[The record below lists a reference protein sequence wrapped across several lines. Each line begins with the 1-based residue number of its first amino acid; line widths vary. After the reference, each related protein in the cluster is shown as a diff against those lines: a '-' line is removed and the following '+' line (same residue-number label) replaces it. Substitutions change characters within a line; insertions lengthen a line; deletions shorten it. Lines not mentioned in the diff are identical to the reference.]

1 MKINLIQPVLAL
13 LLANGL
19 AQAATITIVNVDGAG
34 EGFNDATIVAAE
46 PSGAPT
52 TLGAERLKV
61 FTAAA
66 NQWAAVLNSA
76 VPIRINAKF
85 DPQTCDANGAVL
97 GSAGANSW
105 VRSFAGTPAAPY
117 NESWFAIA
125 EANALGG
132 VDLNTGASPA
142 GDDIIM
148 TFNLS
153 IDAGCLPGTTGWW
166 YGTNG
171 ADPVP
176 AAEIALMPVV
186 FHEIAH
192 GLGFQTLINGA
203 TGEWPGGNPRANRRP
218 DIWAHFLMDRNFS
231 ANGTTW
237 VGLGNTNG
245 GDTNRVA
252 SAIDDPNLVWSGA
265 NVTAAAQGYLSPS
278 LVFSITAPP
287 GIAGSYVFQ
296 SAGFGPPVALAGISG
311 EVVAAVDAGGVNTLD
326 GCEAI
331 TNAGAVNGKIA
342 LVDRGNCNFTVKVA
356 NAEAAGAIAVLVAN
370 NAAGLPGM
378 GGTDPAIGIPS
389 IGIEQAL
396 GASIRTNSPGVN
408 VSLIYNFS
416 TLVGMNGG
424 YLRMYAPNPREPGS
438 SVSHFSTAATPNL
451 LMEPALNQELFNE
464 TDMTVPLF
472 RDIFWPIN
480 EAAVLNKAPVLDAAT
495 EFAAIV
501 NVASPLTEIFFSD
514 IDAANDDLTVT
525 FAVDRGTIGLNA
537 SAGVS
542 LAGSGSATASITGP
556 RALLV
561 PYVAGGNVLFT
572 SAFDDL
578 VDAALTITVND
589 NGNNGTGG
597 ALSDTANAMI
607 VVVVGNTPP
616 TITGP
621 SNQVINEDASTAAL
635 GVTIGDTETLPASL
649 VLTGSSNNTTLV
661 PNNPA
666 NIILGGAGT
675 ARTVTITPAANQ
687 SGTATITLR
696 VTDAGNL
703 FTETT
708 FTVTANAVND
718 PPSFTRG
725 GDQAVNEDAPAQT
738 INPWATAISA
748 GPSEVQNVNFEI
760 TNNTNAA
767 LFSVVPVVS
776 AAGVLSYT
784 PAANASGT
792 ATITLR
798 ICDDGVPVAC
808 SSTQSFLITV
818 NPVNDPPSFT
828 KGGDQAV
835 NEDSPA
841 QTVNPWATAI
851 SAGPGE
857 AQNVAFAITNNTNAA
872 LFSAGPSVSATGVL
886 TYAPASNA
894 FGSAT
899 ITLRVCDDGTLPAC
913 SATQT
918 FVIAVAAVNDLPS
931 FIKGADQSVN
941 EDAGAQTVGS
951 WATALSGGPGES
963 DSLNFE
969 ITNNTNSA
977 LFSAGPA
984 VSAGGVLTYT
994 PAAGASGSATITL
1007 RICDNGAPPSCSA
1020 TQSFLITVIP
1030 NDFVDFVL
1038 TKTDGVSSVVEGTS
1052 TVYTIVVRNNGN
1064 VSGTAFVADNLP
1076 PGLASM
1082 TWTCTGT
1089 GCGQTGPVVGNIADS
1104 ITLAAGASITFT
1116 VTGVVNG
1123 GVGTSIDNFASVE
1136 ATVPPESGT
1145 NADNSAT
1152 DSNQIIA
1159 DDLFENGFE
1168 TAP

>member
-1 MKINLIQPVLAL
+1 MKIKLIQPVLAL
-13 LLANGL
+13 LLANGV

-34 EGFNDATIVAAE
+34 EGFNDATAVAAE
-46 PSGAPT
+46 PGGAPT

-117 NESWFAIA
+117 NETWFAIA

-176 AAEIALMPVV
+176 ATEIALMPVV

-192 GLGFQTLINGA
+192 GLGFQTLINTTNGN
-203 TGEWPGGNPRANRRP
+203 GQWPGGNPRANRRP

-231 ANGTTW
+231 ALGTTW
-237 VGLGNTNG
+237 VGLGNTAT
-245 GDTNRVA
+245 GDNDRVV

-296 SAGFGPPVALAGISG
+296 SASFGPPVALAGISG
-311 EVVAAVDAGGVNTLD
+311 EVVAAVDAGGVSTLD

-331 TNAGAVNGKIA
+331 TNAAAVNGKIA

-378 GGTDPAIGIPS
+378 GGADPAIGIPS

-424 YLRMYAPNPREPGS
+424 YLRMYAPSPREPGS

-525 FAVDRGTIGLNA
+525 FAVDRGTVGLNV

-572 SAFDDL
+572 SAIDDL

-597 ALSDTANAMI
+597 ALSDTANATI
-607 VVVVGNTPP
+607 VVVGGNTPP

-696 VTDAGNL
+696 VTDAGSL

-708 FTVTANAVND
+708 FTVIVNA
-718 PPSFTRG
+718 
-725 GDQAVNEDAPAQT
+725 
-738 INPWATAISA
+738 
-748 GPSEVQNVNFEI
+748 
-760 TNNTNAA
+760 
-767 LFSVVPVVS
+767 
-776 AAGVLSYT
+776 
-784 PAANASGT
+784 
-792 ATITLR
+792 
-798 ICDDGVPVAC
+798 
-808 SSTQSFLITV
+808 
-818 NPVNDPPSFT
+818 VNDPPSFT

-857 AQNVAFAITNNTNAA
+857 AQNVAFEITNNTNAA
-872 LFSAGPSVSATGVL
+872 LFSALPAVSTAGVL
-886 TYAPASNA
+886 SYTPAANA

-899 ITLRVCDDGTLPAC
+899 ITLRICDDGSPVAC

-941 EDAGAQTVGS
+941 EDAGAQTVNP
-951 WATALSGGPGES
+951 WATTISAGPSEG

-1007 RICDNGAPPSCSA
+1007 RICDNGAPPLCSA
-1020 TQSFLITVIP
+1020 AQTLLITVIP
-1030 NDFVDFVL
+1030 NDFVDFAL

-1052 TVYTIVVRNNGN
+1052 TVYTIVVTNNGN

-1082 TWTCTGT
+1082 TWTCAGS
-1089 GCGQTGPVVGNIADS
+1089 GCGQTGPVVGNIADP
-1104 ITLAAGASITFT
+1104 ITLAAGASITYT
-1116 VTGVVNG
+1116 VTALVNG